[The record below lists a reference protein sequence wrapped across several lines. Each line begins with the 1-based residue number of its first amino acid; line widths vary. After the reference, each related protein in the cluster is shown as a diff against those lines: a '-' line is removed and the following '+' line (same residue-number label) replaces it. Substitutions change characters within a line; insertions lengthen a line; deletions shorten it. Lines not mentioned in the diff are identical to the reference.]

1 MMKLKNLIKEEFKGS
16 VSQSDVEK
24 VTGWMKNAIPLVIDE
39 EVRERYENFVE
50 DFFRYLEI
58 ERADTPQD
66 MKMFQKNAEFSII
79 PLVII
84 TSKVKEQL
92 KYLKQL
98 ESKMPEVLKI
108 VKTVQKDLKQNKKGI

>member
-1 MMKLKNLIKEEFKGS
+1 MMKLKNLIKEEFKAS
-16 VSQSDVEK
+16 VSQPDVEK
-24 VTGWMKNAIPLVIDE
+24 VTDWMNNAIPLVIDE

-58 ERADTPQD
+58 ERADTPAD

-98 ESKMPEVLKI
+98 ETKMPEVLKI
-108 VKTVQKDLKQNKKGI
+108 VKTVQKDLKQNKKGF